1 MTVHLLRIDTPT
13 AAEAA
18 ELWAA
23 FPKRAAAA
31 ARLRQEADRRRAL
44 AGTWLLRH
52 ALGLEDETLL
62 RDGPQGKPGA
72 EGFPPFSLSHSGD
85 WAMLALGEAELGA
98 DLEAVA
104 PRRLGA
110 LRRLC
115 TPEEAAWAGDSPARF
130 FQLWTWKEAVMKAT
144 GLGLALSPRKLC
156 VLPFTE
162 GQPVEAAGGR
172 WHSVPVQAPE
182 GYALGLCSA
191 RPGETADIRD
201 WSGAILLAEL
211 KYDG

>member
-1 MTVHLLRIDTPT
+1 MRVHLLRIDAPT

-18 ELWAA
+18 ALWAA
-23 FPKRAAAA
+23 FPRRAAAA
-31 ARLRQEADRRRAL
+31 ARLRREEDRRRAL

-52 ALGLEDETLL
+52 ALGLESEAPL
-62 RDGPQGKPGA
+62 RYGPQGKPGA

-115 TPEEAAWAGDSPARF
+115 TPEEAAWAGESPARF

-156 VLPFTE
+156 VLPFAAGE
-162 GQPVEAAGGR
+162 AVEAAGER
-172 WHSVPVQAPE
+172 WYPVPAPAPT

-191 RPGETADIRD
+191 QPGETADIRD
-201 WSGAILLAEL
+201 WSGAL
-211 KYDG
+211 